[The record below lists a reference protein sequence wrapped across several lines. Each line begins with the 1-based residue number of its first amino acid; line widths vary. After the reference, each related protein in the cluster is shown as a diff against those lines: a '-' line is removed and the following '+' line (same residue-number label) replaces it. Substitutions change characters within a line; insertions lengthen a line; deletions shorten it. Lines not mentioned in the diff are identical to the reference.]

1 MGLLEKLSNGIVLGD
16 GAMGTL
22 LYSGGLHS
30 CFEELNI
37 TERDRIIHIHEQYID
52 AGAEV
57 IQTNSYGANAGKLR
71 QYGLEKLVK
80 QINQM
85 AVRNARAASKG
96 RALVIGGIGG
106 MKYVGS
112 TFTTPLEREMM
123 LLEQASALLE
133 EGVDGIMLETFYDE
147 NELYDAVNLLRGRT
161 DLPIISQVTLQE
173 IGIMQSGQYIE
184 KILPRLVDLGADVV
198 GINCHLGPLHMLES
212 LNTVSLPTNGYL
224 SAFPN
229 SGLPLY
235 AEGKYE
241 YKSNPEY
248 FEDMAKPFIEQG
260 VRLIGGCCGTTPAH
274 IAALRKKIDTLK
286 PVTKKEVKSRTIKIT
301 IPKQVEQKD
310 ETLPEKAKQKTTIIA
325 ELDPPKTLQTR
336 KFFEGARA
344 LHSAGADAITLADN
358 PLASPRISNVAM
370 ASLLQRLDV
379 PVLTHLTCRDRNMI
393 GLQSHLMGL
402 STLGLNEI
410 LAITGD
416 PARVGDFPGA
426 TSVYDVASLDL
437 IRMIKEMNEGRL
449 YSGKSLGN
457 GTRFSVAAA
466 FNPNIRKFDAAIKR
480 LEKKVEAGADYFLT
494 QPIYDFET
502 IDKLYEA
509 TRHIKQPIFIGVMPL
524 VSKRNADFIHYEVP
538 GITLSDEVRNRISSV
553 EPEKAIDEGKKIAKE
568 LINYAKDKFNGIYL
582 ITPFLKYEITED
594 LIHFTKSSNKEGI
607 QL

>member
-1 MGLLEKLSNGIVLGD
+1 MGLLEKLNEGIVLGD

-57 IQTNSYGANAGKLR
+57 IQTNSYGANAGKLK
-71 QYGLEKLVK
+71 QHGLEKLVK

-85 AVRNARAASKG
+85 AVRNARAASRG
-96 RALVIGGIGG
+96 RALVLGGIGG
-106 MKYVGS
+106 MKYIGS
-112 TFTTPLEREMM
+112 AFATPLEREMM

-147 NELYDAVNLLRGRT
+147 NELFDAVTLLRART
-161 DLPIISQVTLQE
+161 DIPIIAQVTLQE
-173 IGIMQSGQYIE
+173 VGVMQSGQYVE
-184 KILPRLVDLGADVV
+184 KILPRLIDFGADVV
-198 GINCHLGPLHMLES
+198 GINCHLGPLHMIES
-212 LNTVSLPTNGYL
+212 LNTVSLPSKGYL

-235 AEGKYE
+235 EEGKYV

-274 IAALRKKIDTLK
+274 ISALRNKIDKLK
-286 PVTKKEVKSRTIKIT
+286 PVLKKEVKNRTITIT
-301 IPKQVEQKD
+301 IQKQPEQKN
-310 ETLPEKAKQKTTIIA
+310 ETLPEKAKQRTTIIA

-336 KFFEGARA
+336 RFFEGAKA
-344 LHSAGADAITLADN
+344 LHLAGADAITLADN

-370 ASLLQRLDV
+370 ASMLQRLDV

-402 STLGLNEI
+402 STLGFNEV

-426 TSVYDVASLDL
+426 TSVYDVASFEL

-466 FNPNIRKFDAAIKR
+466 FNPNVRKIDAAIKR

-502 IDKLYEA
+502 IDKIYES
-509 TRHIKQPIFIGVMPL
+509 TRHINQPIFIGIMPL

-538 GITLSDEVRNRISSV
+538 GITLSDEVRKRIDLV
-553 EPEKAIDEGKKIAKE
+553 DPTRAIEEGKQIAKE
-568 LINYAKDKFNGIYL
+568 LITYATDKFNGIYL
-582 ITPFLKYEITED
+582 ITPFLKYEITEE
-594 LIHFTKSSNKEGI
+594 LIHFTKSCKKERI

>member
-1 MGLLEKLSNGIVLGD
+1 MNLLEKLSQGIVLGD

-22 LYSGGLHS
+22 LYSGGLNS

-85 AVRNARAASKG
+85 AVRNAREASKG
-96 RALVIGGIGG
+96 RALVLGGIGG
-106 MKYVGS
+106 MKYIGS
-112 TFTTPLEREMM
+112 TAASPLEREIM

-133 EGVDGIMLETFYDE
+133 EGIDGIILETFYDE
-147 NELYDAVNLLRGRT
+147 NELYDAVSLLRSRT
-161 DLPIISQVTLQE
+161 EIPIIAQVTLQE
-173 IGIMQSGQYIE
+173 IGVMQSGQYVE
-184 KILPRLVDLGADVV
+184 KILPRLIDLGADVV
-198 GINCHLGPLHMLES
+198 GINCHLGPLHMIES
-212 LNTVSLPTNGYL
+212 LNTVSIPNKGYL

-235 AEGKYE
+235 EEGKYV

-248 FEDMAKPFIEQG
+248 FEDMAELFIEQG

-274 IAALRKKIDTLK
+274 ISALRKKIDTLQ
-286 PVTKKEVKSRTIKIT
+286 PVSNKEVIKRKIT
-301 IPKQVEQKD
+301 VKIPKQPEQKN
-310 ETLPEKAKQKTTIIA
+310 ETLPEKAKQRTTIIA

-344 LHSAGADAITLADN
+344 LHNAGVDAITLADN
-358 PLASPRISNVAM
+358 PLASPRISNVAI
-370 ASLLQRLDV
+370 ASMLQRLDV

-426 TSVYDVASLDL
+426 TSVYDVASIDL
-437 IRMIKEMNEGRL
+437 IKMIKEMNEGRL
-449 YSGKSLGN
+449 YSGKSIGH

-466 FNPNIRKFDAAIKR
+466 FNPNVRKIDAAIKR

-494 QPIYDFET
+494 QPVYDFKT
-502 IDKLYEA
+502 IDKLYES
-509 TRHIKQPIFIGVMPL
+509 TRHISQPIFIGIMPL
-524 VSKRNADFIHYEVP
+524 TSKKNADFIHYEVP
-538 GITLSDEVRNRISSV
+538 GISLSDEVRNRIDIND
-553 EPEKAIDEGKKIAKE
+553 PQLAIEEGKKIAKE
-568 LINYAKDKFNGIYL
+568 LLSYAMNKFNGIYF
-582 ITPFLKYEITED
+582 ITPFLKYEITEE
-594 LIHFTKSSNKEGI
+594 LIQYTKSFNKEEI